1 MQVVVIVWQTQVF
14 LEFSGD
20 FFGNMFDLQLVKSRD
35 AEPVDME
42 GQWLYILINT

>member
-20 FFGNMFDLQLVKSRD
+20 FFGNMFDLQLVKSVNV
-35 AEPVDME
+35 EVVDTE
-42 GQWLYILINT
+42 G